1 MKKNRRSIL
10 YFLLTVLAV
19 VASIF
24 MIYIWRERFSGKDN
38 KPVII
43 CPTESISVSV
53 DSMSDE
59 SILLRDVTAI
69 DVEDGDIT
77 ASIVVESVSQFVEEG
92 HCIVTYAAFDS
103 AKNVSKLTRH
113 LFFTDYVSPK
123 FKITAPLEFNY
134 SSVINPLSVIRAYD
148 CIDGDI
154 SERIKMS
161 LKNPDDELSSVGAHM
176 VEFKVTNSLGDVSV
190 LETEIDVFDR
200 TYTETR
206 MTPVIVLEDYITYVE
221 CYDRIDPMSMIEGV
235 TVGGVFYK
243 MGEFSEDTLSIDAS
257 DVNYSKPGVYRIL
270 YTCTNKEYIGSVVL
284 IVVVSEVS
292 R

>member
-1 MKKNRRSIL
+1 MKKNQRNIL

-19 VASIF
+19 TASVF

-38 KPVII
+38 APVII

-53 DSMSDE
+53 DSMSDY
-59 SILLRDVTAI
+59 STLLRDVTAI

-77 ASIVVESVSQFVEEG
+77 SSIVVESVSQFVEEG

-113 LFFTDYVSPK
+113 LFLSDYTPPK
-123 FKITAPLEFNY
+123 FSITDPLVFNY
-134 SSVINPLSVIRAYD
+134 SSSFNPLSLIRAYD

-154 SERIKMS
+154 SDRIKMS
-161 LKNPDDELSSVGAHM
+161 LKNPEDELSSVGAHM

-190 LETEIDVFDR
+190 IETEIDVLDR

-206 MTPVIVLEDYITYVE
+206 MTPVIKLEDYIVYIE
-221 CYDRIDPMSMIEGV
+221 CYDHIDPMSMVEGV
-235 TVGGVFYK
+235 TVGGTFYK
-243 MGEFSEDTLSIDAS
+243 IGEFPAESMSVDS
-257 DVNYSKPGVYRIL
+257 DDVSYSTPGVYHIL
-270 YTCTNKEYIGSVVL
+270 FTCENKEYVGSAVL
-284 IVVVSEVS
+284 IVVVSEVN